1 MYIISK
7 LGQTLAA
14 FVLAVGLLANSAQA
28 SEQLNTTSD
37 GLAMDGFDVVSYF
50 TASKPAKGTG
60 EFTHEYRDATW
71 VFATA
76 ENRDLFAAEP
86 AKYEPRYNGWCAN
99 AVSKG
104 YAADVDFVNGWAV
117 IDGSLHL
124 FWANGT
130 KHNFFSDVKAKRVR
144 AEDNWPTVFS
154 GIVDGT
160 VKFPRHSEHFESV
173 GITHPQ
179 EAPEEG

>member
-7 LGQTLAA
+7 LEQTFAA
-14 FVLAVGLLANSAQA
+14 FVLAIGLLANSAQA

-37 GLAMDGFDVVSYF
+37 GLAMDGFDVISYF
-50 TASKPAKGTG
+50 IASKP
-60 EFTHEYRDATW
+60 E
-71 VFATA
+71 
-76 ENRDLFAAEP
+76 
-86 AKYEPRYNGWCAN
+86 KYEQRYIRWCAN

-130 KHNFFSDVKAKRVR
+130 KHNFFSDVTAKRVR